1 MEEEEKKRH
10 QSNSRTPAET
20 QQPVQFGPPGPG
32 SALWE
37 QSRVTAIAESS
48 LAGMAL
54 VPAGGRGHAEKSPST
69 RAQRARSCPG
79 RESAGILGILCVSQ
93 ESAGICVNK
102 HELDSHLLPVTRLLL
117 LRSQPHPVKDELLNG
132 QLGAPIICSHNRSE
146 QALLAL
152 KAAKKTHCSI
162 AMFKLKRVQ

>member
-1 MEEEEKKRH
+1 MFWAMQEQEVILIR
-10 QSNSRTPAET
+10 SLGNFLFVPTP
-20 QQPVQFGPPGPG
+20 QDKPRR
-32 SALWE
+32 

-54 VPAGGRGHAEKSPST
+54 MPAGGRGHAEKSPST

-102 HELDSHLLPVTRLLL
+102 HELDSHLLPVTKKRLTA
-117 LRSQPHPVKDELLNG
+117 RSQYLNSNG
-132 QLGAPIICSHNRSE
+132 FSDQTPEARS
-146 QALLAL
+146 L
-152 KAAKKTHCSI
+152 KLH
-162 AMFKLKRVQ
+162 QDN